1 MAECSS
7 VCVSHVVVMWSAC
20 ASTVHS
26 MVITCAAYPVV
37 IVCHFVTSLLP
48 RALRLARG
56 CCLLALQE
64 RGTQHHDRLTD
75 SAINTREDKNT
86 QAHISKQRDTTSL
99 SNCACIEY
107 SSLYRHCSCK
117 YSSTYRNCAC
127 TDWNI
132 LYRHCY

>member
-99 SNCACIEY
+99 VQCSIEY
-107 SSLYRHCSCK
+107 Y
-117 YSSTYRNCAC
+117 C
-127 TDWNI
+127 TGTVI
-132 LYRHCY
+132 RLEYLQEQL

>member
-99 SNCACIEY
+99 SNSACIEY
-107 SSLYRHCSCK
+107 SSLYRHSSCK
-117 YSSTYRNCAC
+117 YWNTYRNSAY
-127 TDWNI
+127 TDWNT
-132 LYRHCY
+132 LYRHSY